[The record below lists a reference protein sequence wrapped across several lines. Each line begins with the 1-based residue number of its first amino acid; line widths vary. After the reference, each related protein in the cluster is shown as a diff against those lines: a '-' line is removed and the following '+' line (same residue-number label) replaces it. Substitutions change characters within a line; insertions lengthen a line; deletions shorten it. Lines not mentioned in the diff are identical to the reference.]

1 MTDKNPPLKK
11 LRIEVYKLTNY
22 LKQKLSPSGGKNTQE
37 GEISPDKVSECDAL
51 IQSMCFDYL
60 KVADN
65 HISKIS
71 ELWKK
76 MRDMPQSDERHKISD
91 QIFVEAH
98 EIKDIASLC
107 GYTLCAHFAESL
119 RDYIAEV
126 SLNLSG
132 QRVIIQAHI
141 DALNIVHKQKLKED
155 GGAAAEELKRMVKIA
170 IEKYR

>member
-1 MTDKNPPLKK
+1 MKDTPPLKR

-22 LKQKLSPSGGKNTQE
+22 LKQKLSPSGGKGNTE
-37 GEISPDKVSECDAL
+37 GEIASDKIAECDAL
-51 IQSMCFDYL
+51 ILSMSSDYFEVVDGHL
-60 KVADN
+60 A
-65 HISKIS
+65 KIT

-76 MRDMPQSDERHKISD
+76 MRDTPQSTERQTLSD
-91 QIFVEAH
+91 QIFVGTH
-98 EIKDIASLC
+98 EVKDIASLC